1 MFIAKDVKTKLSSGS
16 CITVEPGIYLPG
28 KGGVRIEDTCLVTEA
43 DAEVLTPGSHEIICV
58 A

>member
-1 MFIAKDVKTKLSSGS
+1 VFLTKGVKTKLSKGS

-28 KGGVRIEDTCLVTEA
+28 KGGVRIEDTCLITED

>member
-1 MFIAKDVKTKLSSGS
+1 VTKGVKTKLSKGS

-28 KGGVRIEDTCLVTEA
+28 KGGVRIEDTCLITEG